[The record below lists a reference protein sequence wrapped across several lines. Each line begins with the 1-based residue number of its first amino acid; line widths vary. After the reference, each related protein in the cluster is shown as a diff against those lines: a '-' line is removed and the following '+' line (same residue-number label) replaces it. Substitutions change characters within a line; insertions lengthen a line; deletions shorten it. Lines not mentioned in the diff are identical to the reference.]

1 MAPHQGVPDNRG
13 MIMSVVSR
21 RIVIAVLALVWAQLA
36 SAQTA
41 DEVIEKHLAAI
52 GGRAALAK
60 VTSRAMTGT
69 IALSTPVGELS
80 GPVAIMNQAP
90 NKSRTLIKLDL
101 SAVGAGEMT
110 VDQRFD
116 GTAGI
121 VMDSMQGNRD
131 ISGDQL
137 ETMRNAT
144 FPSPF
149 LDYKERGTTLE
160 LGAKEQVGGRDAF
173 VLTAKPKTGPAVRQY
188 FDAETY
194 LPLRVV
200 SKIDVPQLGTVEQS
214 TDFSDFRDVD
224 GVKIPFSIR
233 SSSAAQSFTITLT
246 KVEHNSKIDEALFS
260 KPK

>member
-1 MAPHQGVPDNRG
+1 M
-13 MIMSVVSR
+13 
-21 RIVIAVLALVWAQLA
+21 IAVLVLSWAPLA

-52 GGRAALAK
+52 GGRAALANVK
-60 VTSRAMTGT
+60 SRSMTGT

-80 GPVAIMNQAP
+80 GPVEVINQAP
-90 NKSRTLIKLDL
+90 NKARTLIKLDL
-101 SAVGAGEMT
+101 TAVGAGEMS

-131 ISGDQL
+131 IGGDQL
-137 ETMRNAT
+137 ETMKNAT

-149 LDYKERGTTLE
+149 LDYKERGVAVE
-160 LGAKEQVGGRDAF
+160 LGPKEKVGARDAF
-173 VLTAKPKTGPAVRQY
+173 VLTSKSKTGPPIRQLI
-188 FDAETY
+188 DAETY

-200 SKIDVPQLGTVEQS
+200 TKIEIPQMGAVEQS
-214 TDFSDFRDVD
+214 TEFSDWRDVD
-224 GVKIPFSIR
+224 GVKVPFSVK
-233 SSSAAQSFTITLT
+233 SSSAAQSFTITVT
-246 KVEHNSKIDEALFS
+246 KVEHNGKIDETLFS

>member
-1 MAPHQGVPDNRG
+1 
-13 MIMSVVSR
+13 MSVISR
-21 RIVIAVLALVWAQLA
+21 RIVVAALVLAWAQLA

-60 VTSRAMTGT
+60 VKSRSMTGT

-80 GPVAIMNQAP
+80 GPVEITNLAP

-131 ISGDQL
+131 VAGDQL
-137 ETMRNAT
+137 ESMKNAV

-149 LDYKERGTTLE
+149 LDYQERGVTVE
-160 LGAKEQVGGRDAF
+160 LGPKEKVGARDAF
-173 VLTAKPKTGPAVRQY
+173 VLTVKPKAGPAVRQ
-188 FDAETY
+188 FIDAETY
-194 LPLRVV
+194 LPLRLVA
-200 SKIDVPQLGTVEQS
+200 KIEVPQIGTLEQ
-214 TDFSDFRDVD
+214 TTEFSDLREVD
-224 GVKIPFSIR
+224 GVKVPFTIK
-233 SSSAAQSFTITLT
+233 SSSSAQSFTITLT
-246 KVEHNSKIDEALFS
+246 KVEHNGKIDEALFS
-260 KPK
+260 KPVK

>member
-1 MAPHQGVPDNRG
+1 
-13 MIMSVVSR
+13 MSAVTR
-21 RIVIAVLALVWAQLA
+21 KLIVAVLVLSWTALA

-52 GGRAALAK
+52 GGRANLAK
-60 VTSRAMTGT
+60 VKSRSMTGT

-80 GPVAIMNQAP
+80 GPVEITNMAP

-116 GTAGI
+116 GTAGF
-121 VMDSMQGNRD
+121 VADSMQGNRD

-149 LDYKERGTTLE
+149 LDYKERGVTVE
-160 LGAKEQVGGRDAF
+160 LGPKEKVGARDAF
-173 VLTAKPKTGPAVRQY
+173 VLTVKPKTGPAVRQ
-188 FDAETY
+188 FIDAETY

-200 SKIDVPQLGTVEQS
+200 TKIDLPQVGPVEQTS
-214 TDFSDFRDVD
+214 DFSDLRDVD
-224 GVKIPFSIR
+224 GVKVAFTIK
-233 SSSAAQSFTITLT
+233 SSSAAQSFTITIA
-246 KVEHNSKIDEALFS
+246 KAEHNGKIDETLFS
-260 KPK
+260 KPVK